1 MKTFLIDLDSLSPEV
16 FRELL
21 GFILTVGLNFRKIDL
36 IRDNVTSRTLV
47 VETATKAEEKGL
59 SDFLDKREVEKP
71 ISILSNNKAT
81 VGIKV
86 LGTFKQLGKNA
97 TAELYYQDKS
107 TGKRFIITKWGF
119 MTRLGFLVYLSLGLS
134 LAILTQFLIGL

>member
-107 TGKRFIITKWGF
+107 TGKRFIITK
-119 MTRLGFLVYLSLGLS
+119 
-134 LAILTQFLIGL
+134 

>member
-36 IRDNVTSRTLV
+36 VRDNVTTSRSLV

-59 SDFLDKREVEKP
+59 NDFLAKNEVEKP
-71 ISILSNNKAT
+71 ISILNNNKAT

-107 TGKRFIITKWGF
+107 TGKRFVITK
-119 MTRLGFLVYLSLGLS
+119 
-134 LAILTQFLIGL
+134 